1 MGPLTWTAY
10 LVLIFQS
17 KFITLQLIFKETP
30 SLKVLPMSGLFPS
43 KHTALFASFMQ
54 YIKFQTHLIFAVGKT
69 KAWLKQES

>member
-1 MGPLTWTAY
+1 MR
-10 LVLIFQS
+10 
-17 KFITLQLIFKETP
+17 
-30 SLKVLPMSGLFPS
+30 GLFPS